1 MIIRA
6 MLGPQR
12 EGPNIAALVEQLGY
26 GDSPIC
32 TVTAGWQE
40 REGELQELEQHL
52 SKRAVELALYQRA
65 EQVFDLDS
73 EFRDAYR
80 QRQETLM
87 TMQRL
92 YRRRLRHALAAL
104 SELSQEKDESRIL
117 DNELRAAMRAIKTL
131 DAQHLRRIRAIHD
144 QFDRNV
150 QATTRPVIAAHRSR
164 LKELLDASGALLIAG
179 GHVQVLLNRLRL
191 FGLLELAGDKPI
203 IAWSAGAMCLA
214 DRVVLFH
221 DFPPQGPGDAEVAE
235 TGLGLFPGIVPLPH
249 ATHRLALDDKARVSA
264 FARRF
269 SPARSI
275 TLDPGAMLV
284 WQDDKLIA
292 SDKTFRLTRSGTLA
306 RMRAR

>member
-1 MIIRA
+1 

-12 EGPNIAALVEQLGY
+12 EAPNIAALVEQLGC
-26 GDSPIC
+26 GDTPVC

-40 REGELQELEQHL
+40 REGELQDLEQHL

-65 EQVFDLDS
+65 EQVFESDK
-73 EFRDAYR
+73 EFCEAYR
-80 QRQETLM
+80 KRQETLM

-104 SELSQEKDESRIL
+104 SELSHEKDESRIL
-117 DNELRAAMRAIKTL
+117 DNERRAAMRAIKTL

-144 QFDRNV
+144 QFDNAM
-150 QATTRPVIAAHRSR
+150 QPTARPVVDAHRRR
-164 LKELLDASGALLIAG
+164 LKELLDVSGALLIAG

-235 TGLGLFPGIVPLPH
+235 SGLGLFPNIVPLPH
-249 ATHRLALDDKARVSA
+249 ATNRLDLDDKARVSA

-269 SPARSI
+269 LPARSI
-275 TLDPGAMLV
+275 TLDPGAVLV
-284 WQDDKLIA
+284 WQGDKLIG
-292 SDKTFRLTRSGTLA
+292 SDRTFRLTRTGTLA
-306 RMRAR
+306 QMKAR